1 MKIQKIHA
9 REILDSRGNPTV
21 EVEITL
27 ENGVMGRAS
36 VPSGASTGENEA
48 LELRDGDK
56 SRFGGKGVLKA
67 VDNVNKVIAPALEGD
82 DVFNQRA
89 LDYKMLALDGTPT
102 KSKLGANAILGVS
115 LAAAHTAAKALNM
128 PLYRYIGGTNTYVL
142 PVPMMN
148 IINGGA
154 HSSAPI
160 AFQEFMIQPRKG
172 ERIQSEKDA
181 IRCGAEVFHALG
193 KLLKNRGLSTAV
205 GDEGGYAPALNG
217 IDDALE
223 SICQAIKD
231 AGYEPG
237 KDVTIAMDCAASEFA
252 TNRDGK
258 WFYNYKQLNNGMP
271 KDPNGK
277 EFDDDQQIAYLE
289 ELCKKYPIA
298 SIEDGLDENDW
309 EGWVK
314 LTKALGDKVQL
325 VGDDLFVTNTKFLQK
340 GIKMG
345 AANAILIKVNQ
356 IGSLTETL
364 EAIEMAHRHGYNTVT
379 SHRSGETEDTTIA
392 DIAVATN
399 SGQIKTG
406 SMSRTDRIA
415 KYNQL
420 IRIEEELGD
429 CAQYGYDRLD
439 RSL

>member
-1 MKIQKIHA
+1 MLIEKVHA

-21 EVEITL
+21 EVEVTL
-27 ENGVMGRAS
+27 ECGIKGRAS

-56 SRFGGKGVLKA
+56 ARYGGKGVLKA
-67 VDNVNKVIAPALEGD
+67 VENVNTIIAPALEGL
-82 DVFNQRA
+82 DVRDQRGIDH
-89 LDYKMLALDGTPT
+89 LMLELDGTPT

-115 LAAAHTAAKALNM
+115 LAVAQTAAAALDM

-154 HSSAPI
+154 HSDAPI
-160 AFQEFMIQPRKG
+160 AFQEFMIRPVG
-172 ERIQSEKDA
+172 ASNEKEA
-181 IRCGAEVFHALG
+181 IRMGAEVFHALA
-193 KLLKNRGLSTAV
+193 KNLKARGLSTAV
-205 GDEGGYAPALNG
+205 GDEGGFAPNFDG
-217 IDDALE
+217 IKDALDTIMK
-223 SICQAIKD
+223 SIKD

-237 KDVTIAMDCAASEFA
+237 KDVKIAMDCAASEFA
-252 TNRDGK
+252 VVENGQY
-258 WFYNYKQLNNGMP
+258 FYDYSQLKNGVK
-271 KDPNGK
+271 KDPEGK
-277 EFDDDQQIAYLE
+277 KLTAEEQINYLE
-289 ELCKKYPIA
+289 QLITEYPID

-309 EGWVK
+309 ENWVK
-314 LTKALGDKVQL
+314 LTNRIGDRCQL
-325 VGDDLFVTNTKFLQK
+325 VGDDLFVTNVKFLEK
-340 GIKMG
+340 GIKLG
-345 AANAILIKVNQ
+345 AGNSILIKVNQ

-364 EAIEMAHRHGYNTVT
+364 DAIEMAHRHGYTTVT

-406 SMSRTDRIA
+406 SLSRTDRMA

-420 IRIEEELGD
+420 IRIEEELG
-429 CAQYGYDRLD
+429 ASARYGYKKLK
-439 RSL
+439 